1 MVKKQILKQLVY
13 RIKYKKKKY
22 IHFWFLLP
30 CFVVVFFLIIFPLLY
45 SLGLS
50 FCSWNLTTAYLG
62 KEFVGLEN
70 FRSIFLEDARFWRTL
85 ENTLI
90 MVSLAVGMEFGVGL
104 GLALLLIR
112 QIAGRK
118 LFSVLFLIP
127 MMVVPVVVGMV
138 WRLLYHTSYGLVN
151 FFLRLCRISPGVD
164 WLGDASAALFAI
176 IIADIW
182 QWTPLMFLILLGGLL
197 SLPKEPYEAAQ
208 LDGASATQIFRYV
221 TVPLLKSIMAIA
233 LLLRTIDAF
242 KMFDKIWML
251 TQGGPGLATENTPL
265 YIYYKAFRYFDMGY
279 AAALS
284 YILLLIVSVIA
295 TFLLRSLFVSTE

>member
-1 MVKKQILKQLVY
+1 
-13 RIKYKKKKY
+13 
-22 IHFWFLLP
+22 
-30 CFVVVFFLIIFPLLY
+30 
-45 SLGLS
+45 
-50 FCSWNLTTAYLG
+50 
-62 KEFVGLEN
+62 
-70 FRSIFLEDARFWRTL
+70 
-85 ENTLI
+85 
-90 MVSLAVGMEFGVGL
+90 MVSLAVGMEFGAGL

-295 TFLLRSLFVSTE
+295 TFLLKSLFVSTE